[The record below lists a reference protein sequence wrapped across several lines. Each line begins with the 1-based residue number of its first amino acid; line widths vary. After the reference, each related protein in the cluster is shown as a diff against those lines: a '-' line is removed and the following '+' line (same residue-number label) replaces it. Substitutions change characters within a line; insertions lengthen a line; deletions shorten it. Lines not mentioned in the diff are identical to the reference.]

1 MLAAKLIQP
10 GEILVDHTTDAKCP
24 EGGLLIEVAACG
36 ICASDVKMWRLGHKE
51 LVLPRIL
58 GHEVAGRIIESKAG
72 HQAPPV
78 GSLVQIAPGD
88 PCGKCPACLSGHENR
103 CPAIGVLGFSTD
115 GGMARFMAVPAGIVR
130 SGGVSLVPDGLDP
143 ATATL
148 TEPLACG
155 LNALEAARFE
165 PGQRVAVF
173 GAGVVGR
180 LAMLAA
186 AHCWAGRVLA
196 IEADAARLEGLPFG
210 GLHVAESLDPSAAM
224 DLLGG
229 PADVV
234 IPATPSPEALDWAVQ
249 VLGPG
254 GSLVLFSGLR
264 QTHAIDLNQVH
275 YKELALCGA
284 FGCTA
289 AQNNRAIDIL
299 DQNRKYASS
308 LISRTLPLSE
318 AVKGLEAAESKDTLK
333 VVVKP

>member
-1 MLAAKLIQP
+1 MLAAKLKQP
-10 GEILVDHTTDAKCP
+10 GELSVEQTTDAKCP

-72 HQAPPV
+72 RQGPPV
-78 GSLVQIAPGD
+78 GSLVQTAPGD
-88 PCGKCPACLSGHENR
+88 PCGQCPACLSGHENR
-103 CPAIGVLGFSTD
+103 CPTIGVLGFSTD
-115 GGMARFMAVPAGIVR
+115 GGMAQFMAVPAGIVR
-130 SGGVSLVPDGLDP
+130 SGGVSLVPEGMEA

-148 TEPLACG
+148 AEPLACG
-155 LNALEAARFE
+155 LNALDAARFE
-165 PGQRVAVF
+165 LGQRVVVF

-196 IEADAARLEGLPFG
+196 IETDASRLEGLPFG
-210 GLHVAESLDPSAAM
+210 GLYAGQAFNPDAALDMP
-224 DLLGG
+224 GG
-229 PADVV
+229 PADVA
-234 IPATPSPEALDWAVQ
+234 IPATPSPQALDWAVQ
-249 VLGPG
+249 ALRPG

-264 QTHAIDLNQVH
+264 QAHALDLNQVH

-289 AQNNRAIDIL
+289 AQNNRAIGIL
-299 DQNRKYASS
+299 DQNRGYASS
-308 LISRTLPLSE
+308 LISRTLPLTE
-318 AVKGLEAAESKDTLK
+318 AVRALEAAESKDTLK